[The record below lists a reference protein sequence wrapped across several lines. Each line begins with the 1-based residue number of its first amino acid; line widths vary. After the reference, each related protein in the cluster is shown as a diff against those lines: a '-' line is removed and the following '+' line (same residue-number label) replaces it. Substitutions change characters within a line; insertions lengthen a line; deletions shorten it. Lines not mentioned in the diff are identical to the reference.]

1 MTAKVGKECASN
13 GIRIMYHLVY
23 TSHAAKPLSEADLIA
38 LLKESR
44 LFNREHGI
52 TGMLLYIQG
61 KFIQV
66 LEGSKDE
73 VIQIFDRIATD
84 PRHIR
89 VAVISEGDSPN
100 RIFKDWSMG
109 FRRLTKEE
117 ANELSGFKDIDAFF
131 AKKNIQEKSSL
142 LLIFLKLF
150 YDKNMVEYAD
160 L

>member
-1 MTAKVGKECASN
+1 
-13 GIRIMYHLVY
+13 MYHLVY
-23 TSHAAKPLSEADLIA
+23 TSHAAKPLSEADLIE
-38 LLKESR
+38 LLKECRS
-44 LFNREHGI
+44 FNREHGI

-73 VIQIFDRIATD
+73 VIQLFDHIATD
-84 PRHIR
+84 PRHTR
-89 VAVISEGDSPN
+89 VAVISEGDSPH

-109 FRRLTKEE
+109 FRRLTTAE

>member
-1 MTAKVGKECASN
+1 MRQQRI

-23 TSHAAKPLSEADLIA
+23 TSHASKQLSEADLIE
-38 LLKESR
+38 LLKECR

-66 LEGSKDE
+66 LEGSKDD
-73 VIQIFDRIATD
+73 VIQLFDRIEVD
-84 PRHIR
+84 PRHTR
-89 VAVISEGDSPN
+89 VAVISEGDSLH

-109 FRRLTKEE
+109 FRRLTTAE
-117 ANELSGFKDIDAFF
+117 ASELSGFKDIDMFF
-131 AKKNIQEKSSL
+131 AAKNIKEKSSL

-160 L
+160 V

>member
-1 MTAKVGKECASN
+1 
-13 GIRIMYHLVY
+13 MYHLVY
-23 TSHAAKPLSEADLIA
+23 TSHAVRQLSEEDLIE

-44 LFNREHGI
+44 LFNLEHGI

-73 VIQIFDRIATD
+73 VIQLFDRIATD
-84 PRHIR
+84 PRHTR
-89 VAVISEGDSPN
+89 VAVISEGDSTH

-109 FRRLTKEE
+109 FRRLTNAE
-117 ANELSGFKDIDAFF
+117 ASELSGFKDIDVFF

-150 YDKNMVEYAD
+150 YDKNMVEYVD